1 MPAGHP
7 TTTVQE
13 RRTQLLEL
21 IRSRRFA
28 TLDELAGALG
38 VSESTIRRDLEYL
51 EKQGDAKRIH
61 GGALYTGSSP
71 KLPHFETRQPMRWE
85 QKRAIARKAVELISA
100 GDSVLLDG
108 GTTTYEVARLL
119 LGMPLHVVTNSLPV
133 ANLLASDPTSD
144 LVFVGG
150 NVCPRTGVT
159 QGPQADAMIA
169 SLRVRKA
176 ILSVASADEE
186 GFFNNNL
193 LLVETER
200 AMMRAADEVIIVAD
214 SSKFGYRS
222 LALLCKLEDVD
233 YVVTDT
239 ELPEAWRERLTSAGV
254 RLILASVAESA
265 EEPVLRPVLD
275 APTQLSPVPTNKV

>member
-1 MPAGHP
+1 MPASQP
-7 TTTVQE
+7 TPTVQD

-28 TLDELAGALG
+28 TLEELARALG
-38 VSESTIRRDLEYL
+38 VSESTIRRDLEFL

-71 KLPHFETRQPMRWE
+71 KLAHFEMRQPMRWE
-85 QKRAIARKAVELISA
+85 QKRAIAKKAVELIAA
-100 GDSVLLDG
+100 GDSILLDG

-119 LGMPLHVVTNSLPV
+119 LGLPLHIVTNSLPV

-150 NVCPRTGVT
+150 NLCPRTGVA
-159 QGPQADAMIA
+159 QGPHANAMIA

-176 ILSVASADEE
+176 ILSVAAVNDE

-200 AMMRAADEVIIVAD
+200 AMMRSADEVIIVAD
-214 SSKFGYRS
+214 SSKFGHRS
-222 LALLCKLEDVD
+222 LAHVCRLDEVD
-233 YVVTDT
+233 YLITDT
-239 ELPEAWRERLTSAGV
+239 ELSEEWRGKVTAAGV
-254 RLILASVAESA
+254 KLILAPVGEGSSVA
-265 EEPVLRPVLD
+265 P
-275 APTQLSPVPTNKV
+275 APTAPGEKPESPLSTSEV